1 MRRHSALERPIGF
14 CSSTAFPASA
24 AAHAI
29 SQCVSSGVA
38 ITTASTSRRSRTARQ
53 SVATSG
59 IANRRATSPARS
71 ARARGDDA
79 HRRAARGRQ
88 AAEVIV
94 GDRAGAEE
102 PDADRVGGRACRHAF
117 HLPRT
122 FTSEGSMRSSGSEYV

>member
-14 CSSTAFPASA
+14 CSSTAFPAAA

-59 IANRRATSPARS
+59 IANRRGDLAGALP
-71 ARARGDDA
+71 RARGDDA
-79 HRRAARGRQ
+79 DRRAARGREP
-88 AAEVIV
+88 AEVVV

-102 PDADRVGGRACRHAF
+102 PDADRVGGRRAGHAF
-117 HLPRT
+117 HRPRT
-122 FTSEGSMRSSGSEYV
+122 FTSAGSMRSSGSVYV